1 MKNKKTVRI
10 DEEQYLELQRCF
22 NEVLKQCTGVKL
34 KINPEAWYDNQELM
48 QVLFISKRTA
58 QHYRDS
64 KLISFSQVGN
74 KIYYKGENILAL
86 IEGHFTKN
94 KF

>member
-1 MKNKKTVRI
+1 MKQKTVKI
-10 DEEQYLELQRCF
+10 DEDQYLELQRCF
-22 NEVLKQCTGVKL
+22 NEVLKNFAGVKQ

-64 KLISFSQVGN
+64 GLISYSQVGN
-74 KIYYKGENILAL
+74 KIYYKGENIIAL
-86 IEGHFTKN
+86 LEGNFKKN